1 MIQLYK
7 EIKDRIKIIK
17 KISSTKLRLLEIKK
31 GDSYEESK
39 KETMKLYKTVL
50 QVKRQERLRLTQEN
64 FLLSYI
70 SNHNI
75 STEEEMTI
83 FYDQSLQIMQA
94 INTHFTHSN

>member
-50 QVKRQERLRLTQEN
+50 QVKR
-64 FLLSYI
+64 
-70 SNHNI
+70 
-75 STEEEMTI
+75 
-83 FYDQSLQIMQA
+83 
-94 INTHFTHSN
+94 